1 MTQEAVP
8 VIAVAALVLAVL
20 AVLLALVVA
29 WRLRRANLRRTPTAA
44 LAAGDVGPAVE
55 RAIARLAELGAV
67 VDDVRG
73 RLPAIEEQGS
83 RSVQRVG
90 VVRFNPFE
98 DTGSNQSFV
107 LALLDSKADGVVI
120 SSLHSRQQTRIYLKP
135 IVGGRSETPL
145 SSEESEAL
153 RRAGVS

>member
-1 MTQEAVP
+1 MTQEAVS

-20 AVLLALVVA
+20 ALLLALVVA
-29 WRLRRANLRRTPTAA
+29 WRLRRANRRRTPAA
-44 LAAGDVGPAVE
+44 LVTGEVGPAVE
-55 RAIARLAELGAV
+55 RALARLAELGAAV
-67 VDDVRG
+67 EDVRG
-73 RLPAIEEQGS
+73 RLPAIEEQGR

-145 SSEESEAL
+145 SSEEAEAL